1 MSRDISNIPQIREM
15 VRGTLLPDGI
25 GLFERGAPE
34 DSSDPESFVMRLN
47 RLMFM
52 RAMGPMGFVRQD
64 LSTATNARGRLDRQ
78 AEMVVFGGWLFAGM
92 PGRGSHPGR
101 APDPH
106 RLLKVTAASLAA
118 LEAQLRA
125 HKDGKAAEAAIRTS
139 DIVRLWKRLFD
150 LPSRTSDHTA
160 SLRSLRSIVPDYMA
174 HLNAGG
180 LNFNGQKVT
189 ASPLLSEFA
198 RALAPAPSPTTS
210 FASPSV
216 GRAGATTAPGSFQIP
231 LVYSSPDAEKEYR
244 NLATGCPPL
253 PLLSY
258 KVAHLKP
265 VSEKKPLRA
274 NRENRVVL
282 QPDIDVRRLLK
293 VKALIDRIA
302 LTFTTVKLTS
312 HGNLQKALAQVGLT
326 SFVWDRTLGLEKVDW
341 RASLPLLDLSHHTGQ
356 HFAVMLQD
364 PTPVNLRAAL
374 SAIDMVAG
382 VEGAVRP
389 SLIELALDFYPRTLS
404 DQADALVSRE
414 QIVALLQRHHWSAG
428 GEYAADTLDKPRQ
441 ADPRQVFHDGSRRQI
456 RYLFADGSDGVHSD
470 VQLGEA
476 SVMKRL
482 MGAKQGNHLYLNSGI
497 YRGCMNGPR
506 QTNVQHKIADRRSA
520 DKATHIDLD
529 NLDRRARVEL
539 TLTSL
544 ETLEAVG
551 LKTVDDLAHFSF
563 RTLSRRM
570 IAFRLPTCSANVSAI
585 EVAIKQMK
593 TRGIYGVEM
602 NQRAAAFEARMRARP
617 RPRSTDRH
625 GFGLVD
631 WPTMNEVA
639 GAALDRLSARWRK
652 F

>member
-1 MSRDISNIPQIREM
+1 MSPNISNIARTREM

-52 RAMGPMGFVRQD
+52 RAMGPMGYVRQD
-64 LSTATNARGRLDRQ
+64 LSTAINARGRLDRQ
-78 AEMVVFGGWLFAGM
+78 AEIVVFGGWLFAGM

-125 HKDGKAAEAAIRTS
+125 HKDGKSAGAAIRTS

-180 LNFNGQKVT
+180 LSFNGQKVIT
-189 ASPLLSEFA
+189 SPLLSEFA
-198 RALAPAPSPTTS
+198 RALTPAPSPTTS
-210 FASPSV
+210 FVVPSV
-216 GRAGATTAPGSFQIP
+216 STLSATTAPDSFQIP
-231 LVYSSPDAEKEYR
+231 LIYSSLDAEKEYR
-244 NLATGCPPL
+244 NLALGCPPL

-258 KVAHLKP
+258 EVAPLKP
-265 VSEKKPLRA
+265 ASEKKPLRA
-274 NRENRVVL
+274 DRKDRVVL
-282 QPDIDVRRLLK
+282 QPDIDVRDLLK

-302 LTFTTVKLTS
+302 ISFTTVELTS

-326 SFVWDRTLGLEKVDW
+326 TFVWDRTLRLEKTDW
-341 RASLPLLDLSHHTGQ
+341 RASLPQLDLSHLTGQ
-356 HFAVMLQD
+356 HFSVMLQD
-364 PTPVNLRAAL
+364 PTPVNLRAAV

-382 VEGAVRP
+382 LDGKVRMC
-389 SLIELALDFYPRTLS
+389 LIELALDFYPRTLS
-404 DQADALVSRE
+404 DQSEALVSRE
-414 QIVALLQRHHWSAG
+414 LIVGLLQRHLWSAG
-428 GEYAADTLDKPRQ
+428 EEYAADTLDKPRQ
-441 ADPRQVFHDGSRRQI
+441 ADPRQVFHDGSRRPI
-456 RYLFADGSDGVHSD
+456 RYLFADGNDQLHSD
-470 VQLGEA
+470 VQLSEA
-476 SVMKRL
+476 SVRKRL
-482 MGAKQGNHLYLNSGI
+482 MQAKPGNHLYLNSGI
-497 YRGCMNGPR
+497 YRGRMNGPR
-506 QTNVQHKIADRRSA
+506 QTNVQHKIADRRNA

-539 TLTSL
+539 TLTSP
-544 ETLEAVG
+544 ETLDAMG
-551 LKTVDDLAHFSF
+551 LKTVDDLAHISF
-563 RTLSRRM
+563 RSLSRRM

-585 EVAIKQMK
+585 EVGIRHMK

-602 NQRAAAFEARMRARP
+602 NQRATEFEARMQTRP
-617 RPRSTDRH
+617 RPRSTDRD

-631 WPTMNEVA
+631 WPAMNEVV
-639 GAALDRLSARWRK
+639 GAALDGLSARWCR